1 MLGKK
6 ITEGQQKTERPYI
19 HKATHPVPRKLAR
32 VVVSG
37 SMSVAI
43 MLSGCSQIMNTHI
56 AYDTIEPQ
64 QYPILTSVGYASIS
78 AQNGADRETKMLNAM
93 TASKILAY
101 QELAEQVHGVQVN
114 SQATVEDL
122 LVNNQ
127 RLSMS
132 VQGLI
137 KGAKVIKSYP
147 VGEDSYVTELS
158 LDMQRIRDLD
168 IAVSK
173 PKKIG
178 KITYY

>member
-1 MLGKK
+1 MIVKQNKVTSPLSS
-6 ITEGQQKTERPYI
+6 
-19 HKATHPVPRKLAR
+19 RKFRRILLC
-32 VVVSG
+32 G
-37 SMSVAI
+37 SVGVT
-43 MLSGCSQIMNTHI
+43 LLLTGCSQIMNTHI

-78 AQNGADRETKMLNAM
+78 AQNGQDRETKMLNAM

-101 QELAEQVHGVQVN
+101 QELTEQVHGVQVN

-122 LVNNQ
+122 LLNNQ
-127 RLSMS
+127 RLSVS
-132 VQGLI
+132 VRGLI
-137 KGAKVIKSYP
+137 KGAKVVKSYP

-158 LDMQRIRDLD
+158 LDMQRIKDLD

-173 PKKIG
+173 PKQIG